1 MTHYYFIIP
10 NDLIE
15 AMQGYQSGSNIFN
28 AVQDIEGR
36 WVCSINSVVE
46 FPELFEGHSFT
57 VVALDEQDFNQPED
71 PHLFI

>member
-15 AMQGYQSGSNIFN
+15 AMQGYQAGSNIFN

-46 FPELFEGHSFT
+46 FPELFEGNAFE
-57 VVALDEQDFNQPED
+57 VVRLTENDFEKGNPLE
-71 PHLFI
+71 I

>member
-10 NDLIE
+10 NDQIE

-46 FPELFEGHSFT
+46 FPELFEGNAFE
-57 VVALDEQDFNQPED
+57 VVRLTENDFQKGNPLE
-71 PHLFI
+71 I